1 MYANT
6 YADAVESWKTELIA
20 RRARRFGLRGADVEE
35 VQQEIVLHVL
45 EFEFDP
51 QRSHGATP
59 ETALTALIDH
69 HVKNWLR
76 DRGRYQARIER
87 WQQTCPR
94 ETSACDVDRHAL
106 GMDVRAAVAQ
116 LSDDEQ
122 AVCAALSRGESLTEI
137 ARRVG
142 CGWHTLRRVVERI
155 RCVLRDAGLEAWVV
169 E

>member
-1 MYANT
+1 MYANA

-51 QRSHGATP
+51 RRAHGATP

-76 DRGRYQARIER
+76 DRGRYQARIDR
-87 WQQTCPR
+87 WHHACPR
-94 ETSACDVDRHAL
+94 ETSVCDVDRHAL
-106 GMDVRAAVAQ
+106 QIDVREAVAQ
-116 LSDDEQ
+116 LSDDER
-122 AVCAALSRGESLTEI
+122 AVCEALSRGESLTEI
-137 ARRVG
+137 ARHVG
-142 CGWHTLRRVVERI
+142 CGWHTLRRAVERI